1 MLLGE
6 NMKNLTLVSLIIA
19 LFLAFSN
26 SANAEQR
33 KANSGKFFG
42 NDANGKWLIGLK
54 AAKIDNNEE
63 ELRDANAVGI
73 ILGYEFDRP
82 VGSTGGSTTVELE
95 YLNASET
102 NYAGLG
108 TYDPDM
114 LNLFFSYR
122 SAGDLYFKLKLGGS
136 YSSIDLNL
144 PGVDG
149 NNEEFSFAGGLGLGY
164 RIEDYGVVELEYSVD
179 TGSNDLSVLGLNAIL
194 EF

>member
-6 NMKNLTLVSLIIA
+6 NMKNLKLLSIITA
-19 LFLAFSN
+19 LLLAISFT
-26 SANAEQR
+26 ANAEQR

-42 NDANGKWLIGLK
+42 NDAKGKWLVGLK
-54 AAKIDNNEE
+54 AAKIDNNLEE
-63 ELRDANAVGI
+63 IRDANAVGI

-82 VGSTGGSTTVELE
+82 VGSSGGSGTVELE

-102 NYAGLG
+102 SYIGIG
-108 TYDPDM
+108 SYDPDM

-122 SAGDLYFKLKLGGS
+122 SAGDLYFKLKVGGS
-136 YSSIDLNL
+136 YSSIDIDL

-149 NNEEFSFAGGLGLGY
+149 NSEEFSLAGGIGLGY

-179 TGSNDLSVLGLNAIL
+179 TGENDLSVLGLNAIL